1 MVTPLTAA
9 LFDERAS
16 LVHMAAELL
25 AALGTR
31 AQTAVPRA
39 VALLRDTDSTRRA
52 AGLGL
57 ITDLGP
63 LARAAVPTLLELR
76 DSWDASHLRA
86 LAAIGPAAHG
96 AIDALEQYAQLHNG
110 SDRIEALHAL
120 CWVRGAEADLAA
132 LWQLLDPSH
141 SNTATRQQVLV
152 CLTQLGVRASA
163 AAKSVRSMLTA
174 GQFPGQKDQAQAFL
188 QAVDQK
194 SVPGIRYRW

>member
-1 MVTPLTAA
+1 MCIRDSPKAIV
-9 LFDERAS
+9 
-16 LVHMAAELL
+16 
-25 AALGTR
+25 
-31 AQTAVPRA
+31 
-39 VALLRDTDSTRRA
+39 LLRDTDPTRRA

-57 ITDLGP
+57 ITALGP

-132 LWQLLDPSH
+132 LWQLLNPTR

-152 CLTQLGVRASA
+152 CLSQLGVRASSGA
-163 AAKSVRSMLTA
+163 ESVRSMLAA
-174 GQFPGQKDQAQAFL
+174 GQLPGQEDRAQAFL